1 MHRVSCLVCLMQK
14 LGKAYHTDARPATEG
29 GAGGRV
35 VKNLLNARVT
45 EENGQGKRGETRL
58 QVELVNIRT
67 PFFERFVA
75 DGVLHE
81 AGFLL
86 GLLLGDAERLREE
99 REQHVMAVED
109 RHAVGVPFFGERDV
123 AVIGLVGKTLFLERA
138 DRSLC

>member
-67 PFFERFVA
+67 PFFERFV
-75 DGVLHE
+75 L
-81 AGFLL
+81 
-86 GLLLGDAERLREE
+86 
-99 REQHVMAVED
+99 MACSM
-109 RHAVGVPFFGERDV
+109 RQASFSACSSGMPS
-123 AVIGLVGKTLFLERA
+123 ALVRNVN
-138 DRSLC
+138 SM

>member
-1 MHRVSCLVCLMQK
+1 MQK

-99 REQHVMAVED
+99 REQ
-109 RHAVGVPFFGERDV
+109 
-123 AVIGLVGKTLFLERA
+123 
-138 DRSLC
+138 RSRTDMP